1 MTANSQISPGV
12 RRFILFVDRVSI
24 YVGAHWL
31 FLMNALL
38 FIFVGL
44 PILAPVLMYFGLTGP
59 ANVIYVVYHF
69 NCHQLAYRS
78 YFFLGDQ
85 PVSVY
90 SLDQLV
96 SQYHVPADDLVY
108 WADFRGNATMGYK
121 MAWCER
127 DAAMYMTMLLA
138 GIVFAF
144 VRTRLK
150 PLNWRIYVL
159 MLVPMAIDG
168 FWQLF
173 TSPSYLF
180 QFLPVHESNW
190 WLRGIT
196 GVLFGIGSVWLIYP
210 YIQDAMRDLSVQ
222 ARAQWDRAREHA

>member
-1 MTANSQISPGV
+1 MTTQSQESPAV
-12 RRFILFVDRVSI
+12 RRMIIWVDRASI
-24 YVGAHWL
+24 FIGAHWL
-31 FLMNALL
+31 FLLNTIL
-38 FIFVGL
+38 FIYVGL
-44 PILAPVLMYFGLTGP
+44 PILAPLLMYLGLTGP
-59 ANVIYVVYHF
+59 ANIIYLVYHF
-69 NCHQLAYRS
+69 TCHQLAYRS
-78 YFFLGDQ
+78 YFFFGDQ
-85 PVSVY
+85 PVSVF
-90 SLDQLV
+90 SLDQLAA
-96 SQYHVPADDLVY
+96 QYHVPGDDLVY
-108 WADFRGNATMGYK
+108 WANFRGNAAMGYK

-138 GIVFAF
+138 GIGFGL
-144 VRTRLK
+144 VRSRLK

-180 QFLPVHESNW
+180 QFLPAHESNW

-210 YIQDAMRDLSVQ
+210 YLQDAMRDLGVQ
-222 ARAQWDRAREHA
+222 ARAQWERARVER